1 MSVVS
6 IYIKAIK
13 RITIKTD

>member
-13 RITIKTD
+13 YITIKTD

>member
-1 MSVVS
+1 MSVGL
-6 IYIKAIK
+6 YIKAIK